1 MSKII
6 FAGTSE
12 FGIPTLEKL
21 KSSHELVLVITQ
33 PDRPTG
39 RNKTLTPPPMKLWAM
54 KNVIEVS
61 QPEKISELENR
72 ITNMQAD
79 LLLVAAYGQIIPGN
93 ILSIPKFGSVNI
105 HGSVLPK
112 YRGASPIQATIFNGD
127 KTGGISLLHM
137 DEKMD
142 HGPLLATQSVELTGK
157 ETFPEL
163 YASLSEVAATLT
175 EEALANFLGG
185 SLIPRPQNHAEATF
199 TKLLTRN
206 DGRIDWNRTASEIDC
221 HVRAYNPEPGT
232 WTLLKGKVVKIL
244 EVEKVMDNKIEL
256 PGKLYVH
263 NGELA
268 AKCLDGSVLI
278 RKVKPEGKNEMSG
291 KDFLNGLQSLSDKL
305 FI

>member
-39 RNKTLTPPPMKLWAM
+39 RTKALTAPPIKLWAI
-54 KNVIEVS
+54 KNGIEVA

-72 ITNMQAD
+72 ITNMQPD

-112 YRGASPIQATIFNGD
+112 YRGASPIQATIFNGE
-127 KTGGISLLHM
+127 KTGGVSLLVM

-163 YASLSEVAATLT
+163 YKSLADVAATLT
-175 EEALANFLGG
+175 EETLPDYLGG
-185 SLIPRPQNHAEATF
+185 SLIPRPQNHIEATF
-199 TKLLTRN
+199 TKLLTRD
-206 DGRIDWNRTASEIDC
+206 DGRIDWNRTAAEISC

-232 WTLLKGKVVKIL
+232 WTQLKGKVVKIL

-278 RKVKPEGKNEMSG
+278 RRVKPEGKNEMSG